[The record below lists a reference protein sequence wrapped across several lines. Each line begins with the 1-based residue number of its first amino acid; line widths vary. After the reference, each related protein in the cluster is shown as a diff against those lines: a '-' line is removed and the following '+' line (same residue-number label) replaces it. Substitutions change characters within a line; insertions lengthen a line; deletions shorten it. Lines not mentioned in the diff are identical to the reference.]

1 MPIHR
6 TLISTLF
13 FIHIYKGSFF
23 CPHGL
28 ILSLF
33 SPQPGIRRALKT
45 WTWIQCVCA
54 FSASSS
60 GRTAGKTISAR
71 WCRSPFMTRVR
82 HNQTNTPKSLDRSQ
96 PSAPKIRQRTS
107 LFSRFVV
114 HVFFKF
120 QRQQLHHSWRSP
132 IWTCMKVPALARR
145 RSTCCVTKCRKVT
158 GKFFEVRFQE

>member
-6 TLISTLF
+6 TLISTLL
-13 FIHIYKGSFF
+13 FIHIYKGIFF
-23 CPHGL
+23 CPHWL

-96 PSAPKIRQRTS
+96 PSVPKIRQRTS
-107 LFSRFVV
+107 LFSRFVM
-114 HVFFKF
+114 HVFLIPEATTTS
-120 QRQQLHHSWRSP
+120 QLKITHLNLYEGP
-132 IWTCMKVPALARR
+132 CTGKTEVYMLCDKVQ
-145 RSTCCVTKCRKVT
+145 KGNRKV
-158 GKFFEVRFQE
+158 FWS

>member
-6 TLISTLF
+6 TLISTLL
-13 FIHIYKGSFF
+13 FIHIYKGIFF
-23 CPHGL
+23 CPHWL

-96 PSAPKIRQRTS
+96 PSVPKIRQRTS
-107 LFSRFVV
+107 LFSRFVM
-114 HVFFKF
+114 HVFFNSRGNNYITAEDHPF
-120 QRQQLHHSWRSP
+120 EPVWRSLH
-132 IWTCMKVPALARR
+132 WQDGGLHVVWQSAER
-145 RSTCCVTKCRKVT
+145 
-158 GKFFEVRFQE
+158 